1 MQPLRFAILGCGRMG
16 RHHSERLRE
25 DGRGEVVAL
34 LDVLP
39 EMALRLQQ
47 DLWPRSRL
55 YKNVTELM
63 CSDTIDAAILCT
75 PTAEHFTQAS
85 QCLDRGWH
93 VLCEKPLAMNSS
105 ESARLV
111 RLARESGRAAGV
123 AYNIRFYPLCH
134 EAAARIQAGTLGDV
148 WHITGSYVQD
158 WLLEKTDFNWRVLA
172 EEGGELRAI
181 ADIGT
186 HWLDLVQFITGHRV
200 ISVCADLRTVHTS
213 RLRPAGGA
221 QTFTSNTGQI
231 TRNDPVAIDTEDC
244 GSILLRFAHGA
255 NGCLWVS
262 QTTAGRK
269 NCLRFEIAGSRQ
281 SFSWNSETPNELWIG
296 HRHEPNELLQRD
308 PSLLSPSARAITNY
322 PGGHTEGFPDT
333 FNQLFRAFYGYIE
346 AGDFQAKPPFPTFED
361 GHREVRLC
369 EAILRS
375 HRQQGWIALEDEP
388 V

>member
-1 MQPLRFAILGCGRMG
+1 M
-16 RHHSERLRE
+16 
-25 DGRGEVVAL
+25 
-34 LDVLP
+34 
-39 EMALRLQQ
+39 
-47 DLWPRSRL
+47 
-55 YKNVTELM
+55 
-63 CSDTIDAAILCT
+63 
-75 PTAEHFTQAS
+75 
-85 QCLDRGWH
+85 
-93 VLCEKPLAMNSS
+93 
-105 ESARLV
+105 
-111 RLARESGRAAGV
+111 
-123 AYNIRFYPLCH
+123 
-134 EAAARIQAGTLGDV
+134 
-148 WHITGSYVQD
+148 
-158 WLLEKTDFNWRVLA
+158 
-172 EEGGELRAI
+172 
-181 ADIGT
+181 
-186 HWLDLVQFITGHRV
+186 
-200 ISVCADLRTVHTS
+200 
-213 RLRPAGGA
+213 
-221 QTFTSNTGQI
+221 
-231 TRNDPVAIDTEDC
+231 
-244 GSILLRFAHGA
+244 RFAHGA

-333 FNQLFRAFYGYIE
+333 FKQLFRAFYGYIE